1 MISWP
6 AIAKGVFLEKADD
19 LQPSSTWITLTPS
32 VSQVGTETVATV
44 ALQQDTEFFR
54 LRSGPSLEDF
64 WSGKGTWVSDA
75 GGLGHS
81 FGFHALS
88 IIRGNDALWAY
99 YIHNYRVG
107 GRNKSA
113 TGRASSLDGV
123 TWTDDGIVV
132 DVGGAAPWIYQSEAQ
147 PYHATGRA
155 EGDGWSASPSLDQPN
170 FLVYGPY
177 ATNIPVGQNSAKFEL
192 MIDQHVGA
200 NDRVAAIEV
209 VDSSSSQ
216 FLARREIYR
225 NDFQADG
232 TYQGFMLLF
241 TSQAGQDLEF
251 RTYWYGAAYIKE
263 DFVAVAQSW
272 TAFWDDR
279 IASFSGIWKDGDTYY
294 LVYEGAGED
303 IPTFPGDIGL
313 ATSTDGH
320 NFTKYPANPILRH
333 NPTGWESG
341 NIGTPSLYKTDGV
354 WFLFYHGFDGNRANV
369 GVANGSSL
377 TNLTKYS
384 ANPVLAVV
392 PGTWDSGA
400 VGKRSTIYKDGAYYY
415 VAYEGST
422 DPPFDTAQWST
433 GLARSADLLHWEQYP
448 NGNVIPQTG
457 SSYGYDAPELVRIA
471 GSWYLYVRMSFDPE
485 APTARYR
492 LVPQ

>member
-1 MISWP
+1 MVAASLASRIAGTTTVLSAPPPEGPPPISSIARTTDQLVISWP

-32 VSQVGTETVATV
+32 VSQVGSETVAT
-44 ALQQDTEFFR
+44 ALQHDTEFFR

-64 WSGKGTWVSDA
+64 WSGKDTWISDA

-209 VDSSSSQ
+209 VDPSSSQ

-263 DFVAVAQSW
+263 DFVAVAQ
-272 TAFWDDR
+272 
-279 IASFSGIWKDGDTYY
+279 
-294 LVYEGAGED
+294 
-303 IPTFPGDIGL
+303 
-313 ATSTDGH
+313 
-320 NFTKYPANPILRH
+320 
-333 NPTGWESG
+333 
-341 NIGTPSLYKTDGV
+341 
-354 WFLFYHGFDGNRANV
+354 
-369 GVANGSSL
+369 
-377 TNLTKYS
+377 
-384 ANPVLAVV
+384 
-392 PGTWDSGA
+392 
-400 VGKRSTIYKDGAYYY
+400 
-415 VAYEGST
+415 
-422 DPPFDTAQWST
+422 
-433 GLARSADLLHWEQYP
+433 
-448 NGNVIPQTG
+448 
-457 SSYGYDAPELVRIA
+457 
-471 GSWYLYVRMSFDPE
+471 
-485 APTARYR
+485 
-492 LVPQ
+492 